1 MSDGIME
8 LTEEDLAN
16 SHREQLSTL
25 YFLINNALEN
35 MGIAL
40 KVAEDYPEEI
50 SKEDA
55 MLVRD
60 FMKEAEVVMTGSFKL
75 FIGFSEK

>member
-1 MSDGIME
+1 MSDRIME

-35 MGIAL
+35 MAGVL
-40 KVAEDYPEEI
+40 RFAEDYKREI
-50 SKEDA
+50 SREEA
-55 MLVRD
+55 NLVRD
-60 FMKEAEVVMTGSFKL
+60 FMKEADEVLAGFFNL